1 MNRLPFFYGWIM
13 LPVVMILLV
22 CTSPGQTFGVA
33 VFNPYIKEALGLTSA
48 QLSGAYMAGTLL
60 ASLPL
65 IWVGSLMDRFGSRR
79 VLFVVVALFGLT
91 CISMEF
97 VSDLTSLFLVFF
109 FLRLL
114 GQGSLSMLARN
125 ALAMWFDRRLG
136 FASGLSNVG
145 MSLAVGGV
153 PALGIALISL
163 YGWRSAY
170 ALLGVG
176 LWVMILPLLIFV
188 FKDRPDQVGE
198 YIDGNKRGRHKED
211 IPKDSISLSMS
222 KVIRTKSFWIINA
235 CMASWSMSGTASH
248 FHIVSIFSERGLG
261 EIDVA
266 LMFSVFAL
274 ISAIGRIA
282 GGILADLLPQH
293 IMVVLAM
300 VLQGIGLSVLNLV
313 VPLWLPYV
321 FGVVSGLGSSLALAV
336 SETVWVRYYGRRHLG
351 KIRGTTY
358 AIGVAASGIGPFFMG
373 VCFDLMN
380 SFVQVIWACAILSVI
395 LAVLGLFA
403 VPPRR

>member
-65 IWVGSLMDRFGSRR
+65 IWVGALMDRYGSRR
-79 VLFVVVALFGLT
+79 VLFVVVMLFGLT
-91 CISMEF
+91 CMSMEF
-97 VSDLTSLFLVFF
+97 VSNLTSLFLVFF

-153 PALGIALISL
+153 PALGIVLINS

-170 ALLGVG
+170 ALLGLG
-176 LWVMILPLLIFV
+176 LWVIILPLLIFV

-198 YIDGNKRGRHKED
+198 HIDGNKRGLHKEES
-211 IPKDSISLSMS
+211 PKDSISLSMS
-222 KVIRTKSFWIINA
+222 EVIRTKSFWIINA
-235 CMASWSMSGTASH
+235 CMASWSMSGTATQ
-248 FHIVSIFSERGLG
+248 FHIVAIFSERGLG

-293 IMVVLAM
+293 VMVVFAM
-300 VLQGIGLSVLNLV
+300 VLQGIGLSMLNLV
-313 VPLWLPYV
+313 VPLWLPYI

-358 AIGVAASGIGPFFMG
+358 AIGVAASGIGPFSMG
-373 VCFDLMN
+373 VYFDMMN
-380 SFVQVIWACAILSVI
+380 SFTQVIWACAILSVL

-403 VPPRR
+403 TPPRR

>member
-1 MNRLPFFYGWIM
+1 M
-13 LPVVMILLV
+13 LPVVMVLLV

-33 VFNPYIKEALGLTSA
+33 VFNPYIKDSLGLTSG

-65 IWVGSLMDRFGSRR
+65 IWVGVLMDRYGLTR
-79 VLFVVVALFGLT
+79 VLFAVVILFGLT
-91 CISMEF
+91 CISMKF
-97 VSDLTSLFLVFF
+97 VSNLTSLFFVFF

-145 MSLAVGGV
+145 MSLAVGAV
-153 PALGIALISL
+153 PALGITLINS

-170 ALLGVG
+170 ALLGIG
-176 LWVMILPLLIFV
+176 LWIVILPLLIFV
-188 FKDRPDQVGE
+188 FKDSPDLVGE
-198 YIDGNKRGRHKED
+198 NIDGKKKGIDKED
-211 IPKDSISLSMS
+211 PSKETYSLSMS
-222 KVIRTKSFWIINA
+222 EVIRTKSFWIINA
-235 CMASWSMSGTASH
+235 CMASWSMSGTATQ

-380 SFVQVIWACAILSVI
+380 SFVQFVWVCAILSVI
-395 LAVLGLFA
+395 LAVLALFA
-403 VPPRR
+403 VPPRS

>member
-65 IWVGSLMDRFGSRR
+65 IWIGALMDRYGSRR
-79 VLFVVVALFGLT
+79 VLFVVALLFGLT
-91 CISMEF
+91 CMSMQF
-97 VSDLTSLFLVFF
+97 VSNLVSLFIIFF

-145 MSLAVGGV
+145 MSLAVGAM
-153 PALGIALISL
+153 PALGIMLISS

-170 ALLGVG
+170 SIIGVG
-176 LWVMILPLLIFV
+176 LWVIIFPILFFL
-188 FKDRPDQVGE
+188 FKDCPDQVGE
-198 YIDGNKRGRHKED
+198 HIDGEEVEENKDETTKA
-211 IPKDSISLSMS
+211 LNSMNVS
-222 KVIRTKSFWIINA
+222 EVIRTKSFWIINA
-235 CMASWSMSGTASH
+235 CIASWSMSGTATH
-248 FHIVSIFSERGLG
+248 FHIIAIFSERGLN
-261 EIDVA
+261 EVDAA

-282 GGILADLLPQH
+282 GGVLADLLPQH
-293 IMVVLAM
+293 VLVVLAM
-300 VLQGIGLSVLNLV
+300 IFQGIGLTVLNSIN
-313 VPLWLPYV
+313 PFWLPYA
-321 FGVVSGLGSSLALAV
+321 FGIVSGLGSSLALAV
-336 SETVWVRYYGRRHLG
+336 SETVWVRYYGRQHLG
-351 KIRGTTY
+351 KIRGITY
-358 AIGVAASGIGPFFMG
+358 AIGVAASGLGPFLMG
-373 VCFDLMN
+373 LSFDFMN
-380 SFVQVIWACAILSVI
+380 SFEQVIWVCAILSVL
-395 LAVLGLFA
+395 LAFLGLFA
-403 VPPRR
+403 TPPRR

>member
-13 LPVVMILLV
+13 LPVVMVLLV

-33 VFNPYIKEALGLTSA
+33 IFIPYIKDSLVLTSG

-65 IWVGSLMDRFGSRR
+65 IWVGILMDRYGSRR
-79 VLFVVVALFGLT
+79 VLFAVVVLFGLT
-91 CISMEF
+91 CISMNF
-97 VSDLTSLFLVFF
+97 VSNLTSLFFVFF

-145 MSLAVGGV
+145 MSLAVGAV
-153 PALGIALISL
+153 PALGIALISS

-170 ALLGVG
+170 AILGIG
-176 LWVMILPLLIFV
+176 LWVVILPLLIFV
-188 FKDRPDQVGE
+188 FKDSPDQVGE
-198 YIDGNKRGRHKED
+198 NIDGKTGGIDKENPVKETD
-211 IPKDSISLSMS
+211 SLSMS
-222 KVIRTKSFWIINA
+222 EVMRTKSFWIVNA
-235 CMASWSMSGTASH
+235 CIASWSMSGTATQ
-248 FHIVSIFSERGLG
+248 FHIVEIFSERGLG

-274 ISAIGRIA
+274 VSAIGRIA
-282 GGILADLLPQH
+282 GGILSDLLPQH
-293 IMVVLAM
+293 VMVVLAM
-300 VLQGIGLSVLNLV
+300 VLQGIGLSMLNLV
-313 VPLWLPYV
+313 VPSWLPFV
-321 FGVVSGLGSSLALAV
+321 FGVTSGLGSSLALAV
-336 SETVWVRYYGRRHLG
+336 SETVWVRYYGRKHLG
-351 KIRGTTY
+351 KIRGITY

-373 VCFDLMN
+373 VGFDMMN
-380 SFVQVIWACAILSVI
+380 SFTQVIWGCAIVSII
-395 LAVLGLFA
+395 LAVFGLFA
-403 VPPRR
+403 TSPRR